1 MWARLKS
8 SLRKSEL
15 LGDTALH
22 QTWSIDAHV
31 IDHIMQ
37 PSRPLCIMITVLL
50 QMALVQVLMALRQEV
65 TALTPLSE
73 WQCGKV
79 VPFQLAVFVYDGIQH
94 GL

>member
-37 PSRPLCIMITVLL
+37 PSRPLCITITVLL
-50 QMALVQVLMALRQEV
+50 QMALVQALRQEV

-73 WQCGKV
+73 WQCGKA
-79 VPFQLAVFVYDGIQH
+79 VPFQLAVFVYHGIQH